1 MQMPNRSQFLF
12 LSSLLLLFNTT
23 NSSLDEESLLIKFRM
38 MLYCK
43 QMENNRYFN
52 KNNRDGL
59 IKLNSVNELCFKNVN
74 VTQKDKFKSMHMKK
88 RRNQKM
94 GISRYHKVCYI
105 EGSGRI
111 LGFFV
116 CFCFFFIQ
124 LCSGRKD
131 FKKYIEACFSE
142 SDVLDSILPFSSFEN
157 FGQLLNVSLIQLLHL

>member
-111 LGFFV
+111 LGFLFV
-116 CFCFFFIQ
+116 FVFSLFSYVVGGKISKIILRLASQSQMFQIQ
-124 LCSGRKD
+124 FYHFLALKTLASYLM
-131 FKKYIEACFSE
+131 F
-142 SDVLDSILPFSSFEN
+142 L
-157 FGQLLNVSLIQLLHL
+157 